1 MTKEERKAYNK
12 KWRQEHPEYGK
23 NYYHEHRH
31 EKSLADAARRQKNK
45 RYAVNRQVESHGYYT
60 AESIKKAYEQRRQQ
74 SAGASA
80 RFAKS

>member
-23 NYYHEHRH
+23 NYYHEHRR
-31 EKSLADAARRQKNK
+31 EKLLADTARQQKNK
-45 RYAVNRQVESHGYYT
+45 RYAVKRQVKSHGYYT
-60 AESIKKAYEQRRQQ
+60 AESIEKAYEQRRQQ

-80 RFAKS
+80 RFTKF